1 MDSAQSLE
9 FSNES
14 KGIDVCEAKTVS
26 GGLRGALNYKEIV
39 DFALYLAEDPGM
51 ISVMDGILADLNRL

>member
-26 GGLRGALNYKEIV
+26 GGLRGALNLWQLMK
-39 DFALYLAEDPGM
+39 
-51 ISVMDGILADLNRL
+51 ILL